1 MVALFF
7 YSEAKGAGEF
17 ATADERGGT
26 DGVVQFPAEGD
37 LEMVLDRPGSAAAVE
52 SP

>member
-17 ATADERGGT
+17 ATACEGGGT
-26 DGVVQFPAEGD
+26 DGVVQLPAEGD
-37 LEMVLDRPGSAAAVE
+37 LEMVLDMAGSAAAVE
-52 SP
+52 SR